1 MNIRYKRLVED
12 YYKNE
17 EGILKWIV
25 LSGKP
30 IRKKRKG
37 YLELNI
43 EKTIRLISKKYFG
56 KKI

>member
-1 MNIRYKRLVED
+1 MNLRYKRLVED
-12 YYKNE
+12 YYKSD

-30 IRKKRKG
+30 VRRKRRG

-43 EKTIRLISKKYFG
+43 EKSIRLISRKYFG